1 MSEWLSG
8 DFRKDLNK
16 EYLGHWDLP
25 EGEDLI
31 VTIEGV
37 KMGTVR
43 NQRGSET
50 KPILHFQEEGVKP
63 LILNVVNQKSIT
75 KAVGSPK
82 RENWRGKKIALF
94 EGREPKA
101 DDGLAV
107 RIRDYAPKVVEA
119 ICEECGQYLR
129 PVKANGRTYNVAQIK
144 MMSEAAYEGQCL
156 CWDCASAR
164 RKQESKAEKVEGA
177 EE

>member
-1 MSEWLSG
+1 MSDWLSG

-25 EGEDLI
+25 EDEDLI
-31 VTIEGV
+31 VTIKGV

-43 NQRGSET
+43 NQRGSED
-50 KPILHFQEEGVKP
+50 KPILHFEEDVKP

-75 KAVGSPK
+75 KALGSPK
-82 RENWRGKKIALF
+82 REVWRGKKIALF

-107 RIRDYAPKVVEA
+107 RIRDYAPRVVEA
-119 ICEECGQYLR
+119 YCEECGQAITRHGDFSVNKIVELSKSMYG
-129 PVKANGRTYNVAQIK
+129 KQ
-144 MMSEAAYEGQCL
+144 L
-156 CWDCASAR
+156 CWDCSM
-164 RKQESKAEKVEGA
+164 KAKEAGA
-177 EE
+177 DAE

>member
-25 EGEDLI
+25 EGEDLV

-43 NQRGSET
+43 NQRGSEN
-50 KPILHFQEEGVKP
+50 KPILHFKEDVKP
-63 LILNVVNQKSIT
+63 LILNVINQKNIT
-75 KAVGSPK
+75 KALGSPK
-82 RENWRGKKIALF
+82 RELWRGKKIALY

-107 RIRDYAPKVVEA
+107 RIRDTAPRVTEEYCDDCGSLIERHGDYSVNKIVMMTEA
-119 ICEECGQYLR
+119 KY
-129 PVKANGRTYNVAQIK
+129 GRR
-144 MMSEAAYEGQCL
+144 L
-156 CWDCASAR
+156 CWNCALKA
-164 RKQESKAEKVEGA
+164 KEAESNEVDS
-177 EE
+177 

>member
-25 EGEDLI
+25 EDEDLI
-31 VTIEGV
+31 VTIKGV

-43 NQRGSET
+43 NQRGSEN
-50 KPILHFQEEGVKP
+50 KPILHFEEDVKP
-63 LILNVVNQKSIT
+63 LILNVINQKSIT
-75 KAVGSPK
+75 KAIGSPK
-82 RENWRGKKIALF
+82 REDWRGRKIALY

-107 RIRDYAPKVVEA
+107 RIRETAPRITEA
-119 ICEECGQYLR
+119 FCEECGQAITRHGDYS
-129 PVKANGRTYNVAQIK
+129 VNKIV
-144 MMSEAAYEGQCL
+144 MMSEAKYGRKL
-156 CWDCASAR
+156 CWDCAM
-164 RKQESKAEKVEGA
+164 KMK
-177 EE
+177 EETDGE

>member
-8 DFRKDLNK
+8 DYRKDLNK

-37 KMGTVR
+37 KLGTVR

-50 KPILHFQEEGVKP
+50 KPILHFEEDVKP
-63 LILNVVNQKSIT
+63 LILNVINQKSIT
-75 KAVGSPK
+75 RALGTPK
-82 RENWRGKKIALF
+82 RELWRGKRIALF
-94 EGREPKA
+94 EGREPKS

-107 RIRDYAPKVVEA
+107 RIRDTAPKVTRA
-119 ICEECGQYLR
+119 FCDECGQEITRHGDYSVNKIVELG
-129 PVKANGRTYNVAQIK
+129 KSKYGK
-144 MMSEAAYEGQCL
+144 CL
-156 CWDCASAR
+156 CWDCAT
-164 RKQESKAEKVEGA
+164 KAKEANNGSEND
-177 EE
+177 